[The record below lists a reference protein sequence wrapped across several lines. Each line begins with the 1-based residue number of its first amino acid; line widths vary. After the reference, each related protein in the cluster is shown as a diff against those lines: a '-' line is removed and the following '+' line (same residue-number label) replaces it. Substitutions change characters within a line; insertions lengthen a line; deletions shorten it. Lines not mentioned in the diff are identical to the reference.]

1 MKKILIIDD
10 RPKRK
15 ERHLSKEALAQ
26 LAILED
32 KEMLT
37 TSTGFENLSENLDSI
52 FKPFDMIAI
61 HNSYL
66 SNLGIYGEVTEY
78 IKKSEKYLIVFS
90 GGIPQNTIL
99 NKGQQLNINS
109 TDFYTDKLPSFIE
122 SFCNES
128 IITNPLLKY
137 LYGDSWKLTL
147 LLQYRYLLW
156 KYADIKKINVDKE
169 YKLAKQLKSILW
181 DGNINKSIED
191 INKEIELE
199 KERRINL

>member
-1 MKKILIIDD
+1 
-10 RPKRK
+10 
-15 ERHLSKEALAQ
+15 
-26 LAILED
+26 
-32 KEMLT
+32 
-37 TSTGFENLSENLDSI
+37 
-52 FKPFDMIAI
+52 MIAI